1 MNLSFALRVAAL
13 VLFIIAALFGF
24 QVFHDTNSVWEGLVA
39 SGLGCWVSSTF
50 TA

>member
-1 MNLSFALRVAAL
+1 MTLGFALRVAAL

-24 QVFHDTNSVWEGLVA
+24 QVFNTTSSVWEGLVA
-39 SGLGCWVSSTF
+39 SGLGCWVASTL